1 MICLRPL
8 PVSPPLPQSSNSEIT
23 QPTRLSFSPIMS
35 LKACMSFQGQ
45 RPVSPCLHDQA
56 EWLAHNKNS
65 ETICLNKTTKF
76 AFLCFKEVALSKV
89 AMQTSATACRAWH
102 VIVFEYY
109 LVNDWI
115 FCCCCSVAKSCL
127 TLCDPMDYG
136 TPGFSVPHYFLE
148 FAQIH
153 VH

>member
-1 MICLRPL
+1 MN
-8 PVSPPLPQSSNSEIT
+8 V
-23 QPTRLSFSPIMS
+23 
-35 LKACMSFQGQ
+35 QGQ

-65 ETICLNKTTKF
+65 EIICLNKTTEF
-76 AFLCFKEVALSKV
+76 AFLCFKKVALSEV
-89 AMQTSATACRAWH
+89 AMQTSATACRAWR

-115 FCCCCSVAKSCL
+115 FCCCSVAKSCL
-127 TLCDPMDYG
+127 TLCDPMDYS
-136 TPGFSVPHYFLE
+136 TPGFSVLHYFLE